1 MCVRNICVNCDDVMS
16 LQLVRRL
23 PQLSCDEIKVF
34 ISIFFLLF
42 INILHLQRIGLLELC
57 MKNRLTVGCYW
68 CVKKCSLEKIT
79 PGKAWM
85 STLWGSHCCFRG
97 LWSLLQLEGKLGPGK
112 LECQFLKYPLAHSA
126 VLLKIVLQLHCNFC
140 SQNQL

>member
-42 INILHLQRIGLLELC
+42 INILHLQRIGLLD
-57 MKNRLTVGCYW
+57 
-68 CVKKCSLEKIT
+68 
-79 PGKAWM
+79 
-85 STLWGSHCCFRG
+85 
-97 LWSLLQLEGKLGPGK
+97 
-112 LECQFLKYPLAHSA
+112 
-126 VLLKIVLQLHCNFC
+126 
-140 SQNQL
+140 

>member
-42 INILHLQRIGLLELC
+42 INILHLQRIGLLDLC
-57 MKNRLTVGCYW
+57 MKNRLTVGCY
-68 CVKKCSLEKIT
+68 
-79 PGKAWM
+79 
-85 STLWGSHCCFRG
+85 
-97 LWSLLQLEGKLGPGK
+97 
-112 LECQFLKYPLAHSA
+112 
-126 VLLKIVLQLHCNFC
+126 
-140 SQNQL
+140 